1 MPSAWPTASQLM
13 SPDVVTVSEE
23 APISQAIGLMRS
35 RSFHELPVLRRRKYL
50 GLITFETI
58 ARRANLPLS
67 TKVGHLL
74 ILPPVVTP
82 STSYSDLAEQLLASG
97 LRAAPVADAKG
108 SLVGIVSRT
117 DLIREFPRLG
127 AVGSAP
133 VETIQSPAALVV
145 KETDRCATLF
155 AQIRAIEDH
164 PLPVVDRRGRL
175 VGAVGIS
182 DLGRVLW
189 RPVTG
194 GKKDAR
200 VGRSIYE
207 VEVGTLMHSPAVT
220 VERGATAAEAARLM
234 QREKVSSV
242 FVVEESRPVG
252 VVSQA
257 DLLGLVV
264 AASAKGP
271 TRVEDVYVQITG
283 LRGSSDPA
291 VLSEIDRLVAT
302 GLRHIA
308 RQIRPTLLSLH
319 FAPHANHRTGD
330 ATVEA
335 RLHTDRGIF
344 YASHTGWNLLAGL
357 AALMDELLTQIRRSR
372 EERSQRERRSLRRLG
387 DTDRSADPDL
397 EARLSVVGEA
407 AAKRRRRRRP

>member
-1 MPSAWPTASQLM
+1 MPSRWPIASELM

-35 RSFHELPVLRRRKYL
+35 GSFHELPVLRRRKYL

-82 STSYSDLAEQLLASG
+82 STTYGDLAEQLLASG

-127 AVGSAP
+127 AIGAARVDA
-133 VETIQSPAALVV
+133 IQSPAALIVQ
-145 KETDRCATLF
+145 ETDRCATLF

-189 RPVTG
+189 RPVQG

-200 VGRSIYE
+200 AGRSIYDI
-207 VEVGTLMHSPAVT
+207 EVGSLMHSPAVT
-220 VERGATAAEAARLM
+220 VERSATAAEAARRM
-234 QREKVSSV
+234 QQEKVSSV
-242 FVVEESRPVG
+242 FVVEAGRPVG
-252 VVSQA
+252 VVSQG

-264 AASAKGP
+264 AATATGP
-271 TRVEDVYVQITG
+271 SRVEDVYVQITG
-283 LRGSSDPA
+283 LRGSSDPTM
-291 VLSEIDRLVAT
+291 LSEVDRIVAA

-308 RQIRPTLLSLH
+308 RQLRPTLLSLH
-319 FAPHANHRTGD
+319 VAPHANHRTGD

-357 AALMDELLTQIRRSR
+357 SALMDELLTQIRRSR
-372 EERSQRERRSLRRLG
+372 EERTRRDRRSLRSL
-387 DTDRSADPDL
+387 DDADRSANPEL
-397 EARLSVVGEA
+397 EARLSVVGEGA
-407 AAKRRRRRRP
+407 TRRRRRRRP